1 MIKALLVIA
10 SMGINTEMSSLESC
24 LEARNAILEQ
34 DRKVKVLCIPT
45 NPKPSESEKMN
56 DMLSIFLKMIDRIKE
71 YEELDRLERE
81 EDCFS
86 GCSEGFFRKQPM
98 G

>member
-1 MIKALLVIA
+1 MMIKALLIIA
-10 SMGINTEMSSLESC
+10 SMGVSTEMASMDSC
-24 LEARNAILEQ
+24 LEARTAILEQ
-34 DRKVKVLCIPT
+34 DSKVKVLCVPA
-45 NPKPSESEKMN
+45 NPKPSESQKMN

-86 GCSEGFFRKQPM
+86 RCGEGFFDKPM

>member
-10 SMGINTEMSSLESC
+10 SMGINTEMSSMESC

-86 GCSEGFFRKQPM
+86 RCGEGLFDKPM

>member
-10 SMGINTEMSSLESC
+10 RMGINTEMSSMESC

>member
-10 SMGINTEMSSLESC
+10 SVGINTEMSSMESC

-81 EDCFS
+81 EDCLS
-86 GCSEGFFRKQPM
+86 RCGEGFFDKPM

>member
-1 MIKALLVIA
+1 MILNFLAGL
-10 SMGINTEMSSLESC
+10 
-24 LEARNAILEQ
+24 ILACK
-34 DRKVKVLCIPT
+34 RKNMPAK
-45 NPKPSESEKMN
+45 K
-56 DMLSIFLKMIDRIKE
+56 KMIDRIKE

>member
-1 MIKALLVIA
+1 MTVMNGLIA
-10 SMGINTEMSSLESC
+10 GMGINTGMSSMDSC

-34 DRKVKVLCIPT
+34 DKKVKVLCIPT
-45 NPKPSESEKMN
+45 NSKPSESQKMN

>member
-10 SMGINTEMSSLESC
+10 SMGINTEMSSMESC

-81 EDCFS
+81 EDCLS
-86 GCSEGFFRKQPM
+86 RCGEGFFDKPM

>member
-10 SMGINTEMSSLESC
+10 SVGINTEMSSMESC

>member
-10 SMGINTEMSSLESC
+10 SMGINTEMSSMDSC
-24 LEARNAILEQ
+24 LEARNAILKQ
-34 DRKVKVLCIPT
+34 DKKVKVLCIPT

-81 EDCFS
+81 EDCLS
-86 GCSEGFFRKQPM
+86 RCGEGFFDKPM

>member
-1 MIKALLVIA
+1 MIKELLVIA
-10 SMGINTEMSSLESC
+10 SMGINTEMSSMDSC